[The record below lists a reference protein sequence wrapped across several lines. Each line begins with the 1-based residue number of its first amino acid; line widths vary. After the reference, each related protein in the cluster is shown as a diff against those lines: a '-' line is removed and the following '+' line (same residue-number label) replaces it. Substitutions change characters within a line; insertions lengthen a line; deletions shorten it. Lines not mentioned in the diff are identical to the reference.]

1 MEAANLDLASLW
13 VPVTIRVAWELTV
26 QGVSFGPEVLHV
38 ARMHV
43 LSSLPEHVDV
53 VVAERFAILY
63 TREFIERLNG
73 EAYVSPSIEE
83 ECEMEIPLAWRELL
97 EQRANSIGKQVFYAR
112 YRDGASLQEVATE
125 CNITVAKAKKVRFKL
140 HQFVYR
146 ALLRINMDDPQEAER
161 AEQEWPRSRLENLLA
176 YMALIPKTKE
186 VDCVLLLSPEGTA
199 LRSCP
204 RLHHAYILLR
214 DGILAPEDLSLPQN
228 LPPAYEQQSLLAI
241 QLNPKGA
248 RYAKI
253 LRKSLQDIAISIR
266 GDIWLIA
273 ADELSELGVILHDL
287 AEEGTPSRNML
298 RGAIGHGVGF
308 WSDDGVFGPL
318 PTRVLSLMRN
328 RPWGEIDG
336 VSRLPEPIPPP
347 KKPIKTWAAAIIFFA
362 FSASF
367 LQWVLSSDLQQA
379 EYPIIVDSQARVQD
393 VAIRFDVDDR
403 ATVHIISLQQGSF
416 QVLHENLV
424 YEKGMLATKDGRYF
438 VRASVD
444 QLIVVSTLYAIENWD
459 SILEGVSFHED
470 PLASLEKRILSQE
483 PRAYIVKSKK
493 RRLSEER
500 SLVHMIED
508 WTY

>member
-1 MEAANLDLASLW
+1 MEVAKLDLASLW
-13 VPVTIRVAWELTV
+13 VPVTIRIAWELNV

-43 LSSLPEHVDV
+43 LSSLPESVDV
-53 VVAERFAILY
+53 IVAERLAIIY

-73 EAYVSPSIEE
+73 EAYVSPSIDE
-83 ECEMEIPLAWRELL
+83 ECEMDIPLAWRELL

-112 YRDGASLQEVATE
+112 YRDGFSLQEVATE

-146 ALLRINMDDPQEAER
+146 VLLRFDMDDSEHAKGAEK
-161 AEQEWPRSRLENLLA
+161 EWPRARIENLLT
-176 YMALIPKTKE
+176 YLALIPKTKE
-186 VDCVLLLSPEGTA
+186 IDCVLLLSPEGTA

-214 DGILAPEDLSLPQN
+214 DGILSPEDLSLPQE
-228 LPPAYEQQSLLAI
+228 LPYVHAQQSLLAL
-241 QLNPKGA
+241 QLNSKGA
-248 RYAKI
+248 RYGKT
-253 LRKSLQDIAISIR
+253 LRKSLQDIAIAIR
-266 GDIWLIA
+266 GDIWLIS
-273 ADELSELGVILHDL
+273 ADELAELGTILHDL
-287 AEEGTPSRNML
+287 AEDGTPSREML
-298 RGAIGHGVGF
+298 RGAIGQGVGF

-328 RPWGEIDG
+328 RPWGEVDG

-347 KKPIKTWAAAIIFFA
+347 KKPIKTWMAAIALFA
-362 FSASF
+362 FSIFF
-367 LQWVLSSDLQQA
+367 LQWVLSAELQQA
-379 EYPIIVDSQARVQD
+379 EYSIVADSQARVQD
-393 VAIRFDVDDR
+393 VAIRFDVDDQS
-403 ATVHIISLQQGSF
+403 TLHILSFHQGSF
-416 QVLHENLV
+416 QVLHENLKN
-424 YEKGMLATKDGRYF
+424 EKGMLATKDGRYF
-438 VRASVD
+438 IRAAVD
-444 QLIVVSTLYAIENWD
+444 QLVVVSTPSTIENWD

-470 PLASLEKRILSQE
+470 PLVSLEERILHKE
-483 PRAYIVKSKK
+483 PRAYVVKSKK